1 VSRHR
6 DELDAKLEYVSRHRD
21 VLLEAQRA
29 AEGVRDEIFSFF
41 FLFGFLNFCWC
52 FSPIVRAFVVFASVF
67 VVELHLYITDK
78 LFVIRQ

>member
-1 VSRHR
+1 MVHEKIIV
-6 DELDAKLEYVSRHRD
+6 ELFKDGCCYKKSY
-21 VLLEAQRA
+21 
-29 AEGVRDEIFSFF
+29 FF